1 MNDRSRLYFCL
12 RSISQR
18 LLLAISVWVMMHA
31 PLLGQTTATGA
42 LTGEVLDPSGALI
55 PGADLRLTNRET
67 NTVFSAVSD
76 ALGRFSFLLLPPGNY
91 QLDASRIDFRA
102 LTLSGLVISV
112 TETLRVDPHL
122 QLATQLQ
129 TTEVLSQPMMI
140 QTETS
145 ALGRVVNETTLS
157 ELPLVTRNFTQ
168 IAGLSPGV
176 TVGVYNA
183 GELGLGGTALSQIA
197 ASNDGIYVH
206 GARSYDNNFVLD
218 GISVSDVQGS
228 ASGSGGIPLPNPDS
242 LQEFKVQT
250 GLYDAGYGRF
260 AGANVSVITKSGGNA
275 FHGTVFEFFRNE
287 VLNANDFFFNR
298 TGQRRPVLKENQFG
312 FAFGGPIKKDKLLFF
327 SSYQGTRQS
336 NGAASGQSRVACS
349 ASLNEPPLTDDRSPT
364 ALGRLF
370 GGMAGASGG
379 EAVKADGSN
388 VNPVALN
395 LLSLKLSDGS
405 FLIPTPQ
412 TIDPTMPFALQGLS
426 VFSRPCHFGENQF
439 LANVDYLTTSNGRF
453 TVRYLFAPDN
463 ETVTFPGNGA
473 NPAGNVPGFPSP
485 SASDFQVL
493 SVARVDSFH
502 NGWLNEAQFGYV
514 RTKTGTQAEAPFK
527 WSDVGVA
534 EGEMNDNNELPSLG
548 ILGSISL
555 ASGFPRTITQNSF
568 VFSDSLSFVRGPHTG
583 RLGGSVTRVQDNVD
597 LVGLASFAN
606 FLSWPDFLLGLSA
619 QGNGSA
625 FSNVYSSIDAFGLT
639 IREYC
644 AWEGATF
651 AQDNYRVNSSLT
663 LNLGVRYE
671 RLGEFGDNLGRNASF
686 NFSKADPNPPVN
698 GSLAGYLVASN
709 FSGVLPQG
717 VARAGNTYGNY
728 GVGQNTIAPRIGFS
742 QQLLPHLTRSV
753 LRGGYGIYYSRPTGQ
768 AFYQNIFGAPFSEF
782 RIRSGPSNANATFQS
797 PFLRPF
803 PTPESFPEFPPYSP
817 ASSATVYAVSPNFRP
832 ALIHQ
837 YSLNVQVEPL
847 NAWLL
852 EVGYVGTRGLHLV
865 RQRSF
870 NQAQFASVSNPVRAV
885 TTNTIANIP
894 SRLPILGI
902 PSDSGVEMESQGSAW
917 YNGLEVSVTKS
928 PGHGF
933 QFLASYTYSKTLD
946 TDGADINST
955 SSGNQVTLGDQNSP
969 NRRWGRASL
978 DRTHRFVM
986 SGTWALPSAGYEIQR
1001 AILGGWILASTV
1013 TVQSGN
1019 ALTIAYT
1026 NPQNVFG
1033 ISEDRAELTG
1043 RCTNSQFETGG
1054 PINSKLDNYFD
1065 NSCFTTPPVIGTDGM
1080 GTGFGNSRT
1089 GAATG
1094 PGQANVDVAFS
1105 KILKCKLP
1113 VEGSRLELRSEFYN
1127 VLNHP
1132 QFANPDNNFA
1142 SPTFGVIR
1150 STSVGSRVIQLA
1162 LKFGF

>member
-1 MNDRSRLYFCL
+1 MNYRSRQTL
-12 RSISQR
+12 RQCGVLR
-18 LLLAISVWVMMHA
+18 LLFLAVSVWVLVHL
-31 PLLGQTTATGA
+31 PLLSQTTATGA
-42 LTGEVLDPSGALI
+42 LTGEVLDPSGAVI
-55 PGADLRLTNRET
+55 PEAALRLTNEKT
-67 NTVFSAVSD
+67 NTVFSATSD
-76 ALGRFSFLLLPPGNY
+76 DLGRFSFLLLAPGNY
-91 QLDASRIDFRA
+91 QLDVSKTDFQA

-112 TETLRVDPHL
+112 TETLRVAPRL

-129 TTEVLSQPMMI
+129 STEVLSQPMMI
-140 QTETS
+140 QTDTS

-157 ELPLVTRNFTQ
+157 ELPMVTRNFTQ

-176 TVGVYNA
+176 IVGVYNA

-197 ASNDGIYVH
+197 ASNDGIFVH
-206 GARSYDNNFVLD
+206 GARSYDNNFLLD

-260 AGANVSVITKSGGNA
+260 AGANVSVITKAGGNA

-287 VLNANDFFFNR
+287 ALNASDYFLNR
-298 TGQRRPVLKENQFG
+298 APVLKENQFG

-349 ASLNEPPLTDDRSPT
+349 ASLNEPPLTDDRSQP

-370 GGMAGASGG
+370 GGMAGALGG

-388 VNPVALN
+388 LNPAALN
-395 LLSLKLSDGS
+395 LLNFKLSDGS

-426 VFSRPCHFGENQF
+426 VLSRPCHFSEDQF

-453 TVRYLFAPDN
+453 TVRYLFAPQN
-463 ETVTFPGNGA
+463 ETVTFTGNGA

-485 SASDFQVL
+485 SDADFQVL
-493 SVARVDSFH
+493 SIARIDRFR
-502 NGWLNEAQFGYV
+502 NGWLNETQFGYV
-514 RTKTGTQAEAPFK
+514 RTKTSTQAEAPFK

-534 EGEMNDNNELPSLG
+534 EGEMNDNNELPSLR
-548 ILGSISL
+548 IRGSISL

-568 VFSDSLSFVRGPHTG
+568 VFSDSLSFIHGAHTG
-583 RLGGSVTRVQDNVD
+583 RLGGSATRVQDKVD
-597 LVGLASFAN
+597 LVGLASFAD

-639 IREYC
+639 TREYR
-644 AWEGATF
+644 AWEGVAF
-651 AQDNYRVNSSLT
+651 AQDNYRVTGSLT

-686 NFSKADPNPPVN
+686 DFSKADPNPPPN

-709 FSGVLPQG
+709 FSGALPQG
-717 VARAGNTYGNY
+717 VARVDNTYGNY

-742 QQLLPHLTRSV
+742 QQLLPHLIPLV

-768 AFYQNIFGAPFSEF
+768 AFYQNIFGAPFAEF
-782 RIRSGPSNANATFQS
+782 RTRSGPSNTNATFQS
-797 PFLRPF
+797 PFAQPF
-803 PTPESFPEFPPYSP
+803 PTPESFPEFLPYSP
-817 ASSATVYAVSPNFRP
+817 AFSATVYAVSPNFRP
-832 ALIHQ
+832 AIIHE
-837 YSLNVQVEPL
+837 YSLNVQVEPQ

-870 NQAQFASVSNPVRAV
+870 NQAQSASVSNPVRGA
-885 TTNTIANIP
+885 TTNTIANIS

-902 PSDSGVEMESQGSAW
+902 PSDSGIEMESEGSSW
-917 YNGLEVSVTKS
+917 YNGLEVSLTKS

-933 QFLASYTYSKTLD
+933 QFLASYTFSKTLD

-969 NRRWGRASL
+969 NQRWGRASF
-978 DRTHRFVM
+978 DRTHRFVI
-986 SGTWALPSAGYEIQR
+986 SGTWALPSVGNEIQR

-1033 ISEDRAELTG
+1033 ISEDRAEVTG
-1043 RCTNSQFETGG
+1043 RCTTSQFVTAG
-1054 PINSKLDNYFD
+1054 PINSKLGKYFD
-1065 NSCFTTPPVIGTDGM
+1065 TSCFTTPPVIGADGT

-1105 KILKCKLP
+1105 KILKCKRP
-1113 VEGSRLELRSEFYN
+1113 VEGSSLEFRTEFYN
-1127 VLNHP
+1127 ALNHP
-1132 QFANPDNNFA
+1132 QFANPDNDYA
-1142 SPTFGVIR
+1142 SPAFGVIR
-1150 STSVGSRVIQLA
+1150 STSVSSRVIQLA
-1162 LKFGF
+1162 LKFAF

>member
-1 MNDRSRLYFCL
+1 MSYRSRQTL
-12 RSISQR
+12 RKCGVLR
-18 LLLAISVWVMMHA
+18 PLLLAVSVWVLGQV
-31 PLLGQTTATGA
+31 PLVSQTTATGG
-42 LTGEVLDPSGALI
+42 LTGEVVDLSGAVI
-55 PGADLRLTNRET
+55 PEAALRLTSEET
-67 NTVFSAVSD
+67 NTVFSATSD
-76 ALGRFSFLLLPPGNY
+76 DLGRFSFLLLAPGNY
-91 QLDASRIDFRA
+91 QLDVSKTDFRA
-102 LTLSGLVISV
+102 LTLPGLVISV
-112 TETLRVDPHL
+112 TETLRVDPRL
-122 QLATQLQ
+122 RLATQLQ
-129 TTEVLSQPMMI
+129 STDVQSQPTLMI
-140 QTETS
+140 QTDTS
-145 ALGRVVNETTLS
+145 ALGRVVNEATLS
-157 ELPLVTRNFTQ
+157 ELPMVTRNFTQ

-176 TVGVYNA
+176 IVGVYNA

-197 ASNDGIYVH
+197 ASNDGIFVH
-206 GARSYDNNFVLD
+206 GARSYDNNFILD

-250 GLYDAGYGRF
+250 GLYDAGYGRY

-287 VLNANDFFFNR
+287 ALNASDYFLNR
-298 TGQRRPVLKENQFG
+298 APVLKENQFG
-312 FAFGGPIKKDKLLFF
+312 FAFGGPIKKEKLLFF

-349 ASLNEPPLTDDRSPT
+349 AGLNEPPLTDDRSPP

-370 GGMAGASGG
+370 GGMAGALGG

-395 LLSLKLSDGS
+395 LLNFKLSDGS

-412 TIDPTMPFALQGLS
+412 TVDPTMPFAQQGLS
-426 VFSRPCHFGENQF
+426 FLSRPCRFSEDQF
-439 LANVDYLTTSNGRF
+439 LANVDYLTTSNSRF
-453 TVRYLFAPDN
+453 TVRYLFAPGS
-463 ETVTFPGNGA
+463 ETVTFPGNGVD
-473 NPAGNVPGFPSP
+473 PAGNVPGFPSP
-485 SASDFQVL
+485 SESDFQVL
-493 SVARVDSFH
+493 SIARIDGFH
-502 NGWLNEAQFGYV
+502 NGWQNEAQFGYV
-514 RTKTGTQAEAPFK
+514 RTKTSTQAEAPFK

-534 EGEMNDNNELPSLG
+534 EGEMNDNNELPSLR

-555 ASGFPRTITQNSF
+555 ASGFPRTMTQNSF
-568 VFSDSLSFVRGPHTG
+568 VFSDGLSFIHGAHTG

-597 LVGLASFAN
+597 LVGLASFAD

-639 IREYC
+639 TREYR
-644 AWEGATF
+644 AWEGVAF
-651 AQDNYRVNSSLT
+651 AQDNYRVNSSLA

-686 NFSKADPNPPVN
+686 DFSKADPSPPPN

-709 FSGVLPQG
+709 FSGALPQG
-717 VARAGNTYGNY
+717 VTRVDNTYGNY
-728 GVGQNTIAPRIGFS
+728 GVGQDTIAPRIGFS
-742 QQLLPHLTRSV
+742 QQLLPHLIPLV

-782 RIRSGPSNANATFQS
+782 RISSGPSNANATFQS
-797 PFLRPF
+797 PFLQPF
-803 PTPESFPEFPPYSP
+803 PTPESFPEFSSYSP
-817 ASSATVYAVSPNFRP
+817 ASTATVYAVSPDFRP
-832 ALIHQ
+832 AIIHQ
-837 YSLNVQVEPL
+837 YSLNVQVEPR

-870 NQAQFASVSNPVRAV
+870 NQAQSASVSSPVRGV

-902 PSDSGVEMESQGSAW
+902 PSDSGIEMESEGSSW
-917 YNGLEVSVTKS
+917 YNGLEVSLTKLL
-928 PGHGF
+928 GRGF
-933 QFLASYTYSKTLD
+933 QFLASYTFSKTLD

-969 NRRWGRASL
+969 NQRWGRASF
-978 DRTHRFVM
+978 DRTHRFVI
-986 SGTWALPSAGYEIQR
+986 SGTWALPSAGNEIQR
-1001 AILGGWILASTV
+1001 AIFGGWTLASIV

-1043 RCTNSQFETGG
+1043 RCKNSQFVTGG
-1054 PINSKLDNYFD
+1054 PINSKLGNYFD
-1065 NSCFTTPPVIGTDGM
+1065 NSCFTTPPVIGTDGT
-1080 GTGFGNSRT
+1080 GTAFGNSRT

-1105 KILKCKLP
+1105 KILKCRRP
-1113 VEGSRLELRSEFYN
+1113 VEGGGLEFRTEFYN
-1127 VLNHP
+1127 ALNHP
-1132 QFANPDNNFA
+1132 QFANPDNDFA
-1142 SPTFGVIR
+1142 SPTFGAIR
-1150 STSVGSRVIQLA
+1150 STSVSSRVIQLA
-1162 LKFGF
+1162 LKFAF

>member
-1 MNDRSRLYFCL
+1 MKYRSPQTFRRCDVLGA
-12 RSISQR
+12 
-18 LLLAISVWVMMHA
+18 LLAVSVCVLVHV
-31 PLLGQTTATGA
+31 PLLSQTTATGA
-42 LTGEVLDPSGALI
+42 LTGEVLDPSGAVI
-55 PGADLRLTNRET
+55 PEAALRLTNQET

-76 ALGRFSFLLLPPGNY
+76 DLGRFSFLLLPPGNY
-91 QLDASRIDFRA
+91 QLDASKTDYRA
-102 LTLSGLVISV
+102 LTLSGLVISI

-129 TTEVLSQPMMI
+129 TTDVQSQPMMI
-140 QTETS
+140 QTDTS
-145 ALGRVVNETTLS
+145 ALGRVVNEATLS

-176 TVGVYNA
+176 IVGVYNA

-197 ASNDGIYVH
+197 ASNDGIFVH

-250 GLYDAGYGRF
+250 GLYDAGYGRY
-260 AGANVSVITKSGGNA
+260 AGANVSVITKAGGNA

-287 VLNANDFFFNR
+287 ALNASEYFLNR
-298 TGQRRPVLKENQFG
+298 APVLKENQFG

-349 ASLNEPPLTDDRSPT
+349 ASLNEPPLTDDRSPP

-370 GGMAGASGG
+370 GGMAGALGG

-388 VNPVALN
+388 VNPVAFN
-395 LLSLKLSDGS
+395 LLNFKLSDGT

-426 VFSRPCHFGENQF
+426 VFSRPCHFSEDQF

-453 TVRYLFAPDN
+453 TVRYLFTPQN
-463 ETVTFPGNGA
+463 ETVTFTGNGA

-485 SASDFQVL
+485 SQSDFQVL
-493 SVARVDSFH
+493 SIARVDGFH
-502 NGWLNEAQFGYV
+502 NGWLNEGQFGYV

-534 EGEMNDNNELPSLG
+534 EGEMNDNNELPSLR
-548 ILGSISL
+548 IRGSISL

-568 VFSDSLSFVRGPHTG
+568 VFSDSLSFIHGAHTG

-597 LVGLASFAN
+597 LVGLASFAD

-639 IREYC
+639 TREYR
-644 AWEGATF
+644 AWEGVAF
-651 AQDNYRVNSSLT
+651 AQDNYRVSSSLT

-686 NFSKADPNPPVN
+686 DFSKADPNPPPN

-709 FSGVLPQG
+709 FSGTLPQG
-717 VARAGNTYGNY
+717 VTRVDNTYGNY
-728 GVGQNTIAPRIGFS
+728 GVGQDTIAPRIGFS
-742 QQLLPHLTRSV
+742 QQLLPHLIQSV

-768 AFYQNIFGAPFSEF
+768 ASYQNIFGAPFSEF
-782 RIRSGPSNANATFQS
+782 RIRSGLSNANATFQS
-797 PFLRPF
+797 PFLQPF
-803 PTPESFPEFPPYSP
+803 PTPESFPGFLPYSP
-817 ASSATVYAVSPNFRP
+817 ASSMTVYAVSPNFRP
-832 ALIHQ
+832 AIIHQ
-837 YSLNVQVEPL
+837 YSLNVQVEPR

-870 NQAQFASVSNPVRAV
+870 NQAQFASVSNPVRGV

-902 PSDSGVEMESQGSAW
+902 PSDSGIEMESEGSSW
-917 YNGLEVSVTKS
+917 YNGLEVSLTKS
-928 PGHGF
+928 LEHGF
-933 QFLASYTYSKTLD
+933 QFLASYTFSKVLD

-969 NRRWGRASL
+969 NQRWGRASF
-978 DRTHRFVM
+978 DRTHRFVI
-986 SGTWALPSAGYEIQR
+986 SGTWALPSAGNEIRR
-1001 AILGGWILASTV
+1001 AILGGWMLASTV

-1033 ISEDRAELTG
+1033 ISEDRAEVTG
-1043 RCTNSQFETGG
+1043 RCTNSQFVTGG
-1054 PINSKLDNYFD
+1054 PISSKLGKYFD
-1065 NSCFTTPPVIGTDGM
+1065 TSCFTTPPVIGTDGT

-1094 PGQANVDVAFS
+1094 PGQANVDLAFS
-1105 KILKCKLP
+1105 KILKCKWP
-1113 VEGSRLELRSEFYN
+1113 VEGSSLEVRSEFFN
-1127 VLNHP
+1127 ALNHP
-1132 QFANPDNNFA
+1132 QFANPDNDFA
-1142 SPTFGVIR
+1142 SPTFGVIQ
-1150 STSVGSRVIQLA
+1150 STSVSSRVIQLA
-1162 LKFGF
+1162 LKFAF